1 MKNRSVLLLLALIAL
16 PALAAVQT
24 GTITRATELRSTPF
38 TNGQLV
44 KTLPQ
49 GTPVEVVKRV
59 GGWYEVKTA
68 GTSGWVRMWMLRF
81 SAPASGASSA
91 QQTAQVLRSG
101 RSSSTYTTAT
111 TGVRG
116 LSEEDLANAV
126 PDPAAVQALES
137 LAVGQS
143 DARGFASQASLKAD
157 PRALK

>member
-1 MKNRSVLLLLALIAL
+1 MRRALLLLALLAC
-16 PALAAVQT
+16 PALAAVQS
-24 GTITRATELRSTPF
+24 GTITRPAELRTTPF
-38 TNGQLV
+38 SDGKLV

-81 SAPASGASSA
+81 STPATGTQSA
-91 QQTAQVLRSG
+91 TQTAQVLRSG
-101 RSSSTYTTAT
+101 RSGSTYTTAT

-126 PDPAAVQALES
+126 PDAAAVQALES

-143 DARGFASQASLKAD
+143 DARGFANQASLKAD